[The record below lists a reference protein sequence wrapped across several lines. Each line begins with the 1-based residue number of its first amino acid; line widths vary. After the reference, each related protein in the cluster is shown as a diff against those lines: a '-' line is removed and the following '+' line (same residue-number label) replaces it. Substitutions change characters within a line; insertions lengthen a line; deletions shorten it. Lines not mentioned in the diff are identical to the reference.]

1 MNVGM
6 NQIIA
11 YWKQKWKQ
19 QKQTRAFNMFEGTN
33 CKQSLE
39 QWKGLYY
46 DSYSGNCKLLSKL
59 SSTFKYQ
66 CVNL

>member
-1 MNVGM
+1 MYVLVCIDISMNVGM
-6 NQIIA
+6 NQFIP

-19 QKQTRAFNMFEGTN
+19 QKQTRALSIFEGTN

-46 DSYSGNCKLLSKL
+46 DS
-59 SSTFKYQ
+59 
-66 CVNL
+66 